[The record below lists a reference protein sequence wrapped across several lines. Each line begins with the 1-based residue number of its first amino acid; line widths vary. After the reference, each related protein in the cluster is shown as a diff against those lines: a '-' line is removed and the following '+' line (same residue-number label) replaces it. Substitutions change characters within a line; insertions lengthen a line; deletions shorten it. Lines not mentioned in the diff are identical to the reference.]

1 MIRFIKD
8 HWLML
13 SIMIIGLLFIIVPVL
28 TRSIDNEL
36 TIDGMYNF
44 IGSFFGIIGA
54 VMLAFSE
61 TKQQNKALRDEI
73 DLNARK
79 ERQIQAEFLYKELLF
94 QKIEKTY
101 GLLNTAIYKNEEI
114 MSFIKDIGQI
124 LESEKIR
131 ARLIE
136 NRNDTEKYIH
146 EIELMS
152 IYFPDDLEKVKLI
165 VLTFNYS
172 NKYLSTMEHELLIG
186 DSKGFRKELEN
197 YQAVVK
203 RLVQVMDELSIDMLG
218 SMNVE
223 INKLNDIGN
232 TV

>member
-1 MIRFIKD
+1 MIRFLKD

-13 SIMIIGLLFIIVPVL
+13 IIMIVGLLFIIVPVL

-114 MSFIKDIGQI
+114 MRFIKDIGQI
-124 LESEKIR
+124 LDSEKLR

-136 NRNDTEKYIH
+136 NRNETEKYIH

-165 VLTFNYS
+165 VSTFNYS
-172 NKYLSTMEHELLIG
+172 NKYLSTMEHELLVG
-186 DSKGFRKELEN
+186 DAKGFRKELDN
-197 YQAVVK
+197 YNAVVK

-218 SMNVE
+218 SMNAE

>member
-1 MIRFIKD
+1 MMRFIKD

-13 SIMIIGLLFIIVPVL
+13 GVIIIGLLFIIVPVL

-136 NRNDTEKYIH
+136 NRNETEKYIH

-165 VLTFNYS
+165 VSTFNYS

-203 RLVQVMDELSIDMLG
+203 RLVQVLDELSIDMLG
-218 SMNVE
+218 SMNAE

>member
-1 MIRFIKD
+1 MRFIKD

-13 SIMIIGLLFIIVPVL
+13 GIIIIGLLFIIVPVL

-136 NRNDTEKYIH
+136 NRNETEKYIH

-165 VLTFNYS
+165 VSTFNYS

-186 DSKGFRKELEN
+186 DSKGFRKELDN